1 MLLQWS
7 AKKPRPLKSGVGQT
21 KEEGKS
27 MELKRFFELMSE
39 KLKLDFVDLS
49 KLIDHNLTAG
59 EAREEALHQF
69 LIQNL
74 PNRIGISSG
83 FVIDTAGNTSKQID
97 VIIYDKNYGSFFTIG
112 GANFFPCEIV
122 IAVGEV
128 KSDVAS
134 TDKLYD
140 ALDKIK
146 SVKILDRHRG
156 GRTELITGPGL
167 SIKGLK
173 YEPLTCYRDQIFGFI
188 FSSKSLKRDNFLKAF
203 KDWRQKEEKRLWPNM
218 ACFYDDFFMSYEIQD
233 ALAPDPNNAKF
244 IYTTKPG
251 DGSELLLFF
260 LILNN
265 FINIAHVARPS
276 LLDYCDITKS
286 DVDYHDL

>member
-1 MLLQWS
+1 
-7 AKKPRPLKSGVGQT
+7 
-21 KEEGKS
+21 

-49 KLIDHNLTAG
+49 KLIQHNLTAG
-59 EAREEALHQF
+59 ESREEVLRQF

-74 PNRIGISSG
+74 PNRIGISAG
-83 FVIDTAGNTSKQID
+83 FVIDTSGNTSKQID
-97 VIIYDKNYGSFFTIG
+97 VVIYDKNYGSFFTIG

-134 TDKLYD
+134 TDKLND

-146 SVKILDRHRG
+146 SVKILDRYSG
-156 GRTELITGPGL
+156 GKTELITGPGL
-167 SIKGLK
+167 SIRGLK

-188 FSSKSLKRDNFLKAF
+188 FSSKSLKRDNFLKVF
-203 KDWRQKEEKRLWPNM
+203 KDWRKNEEKRLWLNM
-218 ACFYDDFFMSYEIQD
+218 ACFYDDFFMSYEIES
-233 ALAPDPNNAKF
+233 ALAPDPNNAKY
-244 IYTTKPG
+244 IYTTKEG

-276 LLDYCDITKS
+276 LLDYCDITESK
-286 DVDYHDL
+286 VDYHDL